1 MFGLESDE
9 KVQTRLICL
18 FMLAVEVDCFLSHV
32 VSFLLTVVWAYSA
45 KSTQGRAWGEY
56 PIENV

>member
-18 FMLAVEVDCFLSHV
+18 FMIETLFLS
-32 VSFLLTVVWAYSA
+32 FDGWSA
-45 KSTQGRAWGEY
+45 ATWGYTRRQME
-56 PIENV
+56 PASSCAEMSH